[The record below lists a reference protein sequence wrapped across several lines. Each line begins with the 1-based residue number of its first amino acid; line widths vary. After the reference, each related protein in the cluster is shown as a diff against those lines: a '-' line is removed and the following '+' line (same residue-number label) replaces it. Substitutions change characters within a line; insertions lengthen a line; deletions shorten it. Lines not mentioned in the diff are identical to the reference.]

1 MPINGSDSP
10 SPTESKEAAG
20 PGPEQHNYAA
30 RSLYAPKRERLTH
43 GGPPVHLGK
52 PLVIDVPRFPVAP
65 DSIDDEGQSQP
76 NRSPFRTISGSE
88 LLGSDGAI
96 RRGTARSSPAS
107 TPALRL
113 DTDVLE
119 EGLQRLKRK
128 SPALDRLRVDA
139 LIPRHGHQAAE
150 NTGQC
155 ARVRGSL
162 ESEHLPPALMRAQ
175 RSPPLK
181 KLRGPLLI
189 LIVGAAATAYFVTG
203 SSVPPPDTTSE
214 PNLAAAGLKATIAPP
229 LLALQSE
236 IKPTQLRNDNPD
248 RQTSHSGETW
258 TSAAPD
264 RIFPVRIEYW
274 SS

>member
-20 PGPEQHNYAA
+20 PGPEQNNHAA
-30 RSLYAPKRERLTH
+30 RSLYAPKRARLTRE
-43 GGPPVHLGK
+43 GPPVHLGK
-52 PLVIDVPRFPVAP
+52 PLVIDVPRFLIAP
-65 DSIDDEGQSQP
+65 YSIDDAEQSQP
-76 NRSPFRTISGSE
+76 NRSPCRKSSGSE

-113 DTDVLE
+113 DADVLE
-119 EGLQRLKRK
+119 EGPQRIERK

-139 LIPRHGHQAAE
+139 LIPQHGHQAAE

-162 ESEHLPPALMRAQ
+162 EPENLPPALMRAQ

-214 PNLAAAGLKATIAPP
+214 PNLAAAGLKATIA
-229 LLALQSE
+229 QRS
-236 IKPTQLRNDNPD
+236 
-248 RQTSHSGETW
+248 
-258 TSAAPD
+258 
-264 RIFPVRIEYW
+264 
-274 SS
+274 